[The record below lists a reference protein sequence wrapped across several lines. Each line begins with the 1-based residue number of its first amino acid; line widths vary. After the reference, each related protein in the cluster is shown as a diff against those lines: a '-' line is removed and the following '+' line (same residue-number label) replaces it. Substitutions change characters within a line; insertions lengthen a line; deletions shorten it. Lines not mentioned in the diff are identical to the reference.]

1 MQSTESAWRERY
13 GPWAIVT
20 GASDGIGRSIADQ
33 LAQAGLNLLL
43 VARRQAVLD
52 QLATDWRNRYS
63 IKTMALAVDLSQPGA
78 VDQVLSAAQ
87 ALDVGLLVACAG
99 FGTTGRFMDADPTQ
113 ELNML
118 AVNCQAVLLLS
129 QQIGQRLAKRG
140 HGGIILMSS
149 LVAFQGVPLAA
160 HYAATKAYVQVLAEG
175 LHEEMAPLGVDVLAS
190 SPGPVHS
197 GFAARANQRMGMA
210 AQPEDVAR
218 ATLAALGHKT
228 TVRPGWLSRFLI
240 GSLALLPRG
249 ARIKAMARIMHNMT
263 SHKTAKAV

>member
-20 GASDGIGRSIADQ
+20 GASDGIGRAIAGQ
-33 LAQAGLNLLL
+33 LAQAGLNLIL

-52 QLATDWRNRYS
+52 QLATDWRHRYS
-63 IKTMALAVDLSQPGA
+63 IKTVALAVDLSQPGA
-78 VDQVLSAAQ
+78 VEQVLSAAQ

-140 HGGIILMSS
+140 RGGIILMSS
-149 LVAFQGVPLAA
+149 LVAL
-160 HYAATKAYVQVLAEG
+160 
-175 LHEEMAPLGVDVLAS
+175 
-190 SPGPVHS
+190 
-197 GFAARANQRMGMA
+197 
-210 AQPEDVAR
+210 
-218 ATLAALGHKT
+218 
-228 TVRPGWLSRFLI
+228 
-240 GSLALLPRG
+240 LLPKPIYRSWPKG
-249 ARIKAMARIMHNMT
+249 CMKKWHPWASMSSLPRLAQY
-263 SHKTAKAV
+263 TAVLLPAPINVWAWLPSRKPSPAQLWRHWDTRPPCGPAGSPAS

>member
-20 GASDGIGRSIADQ
+20 GASDGIGRAIADQ

-63 IKTMALAVDLSQPGA
+63 IKTMALAVDLSQPDA
-78 VDQVLSAAQ
+78 VEQVLSAAQ

-149 LVAFQGVPLAA
+149 LVAFQGVPLVAFQGVPLAA
-160 HYAATKAYVQVLAEG
+160 HYAATKAYVQFLAEG

-197 GFAARANQRMGMA
+197 DLARYTAVSLPAPINAWAWLPNQKTSP
-210 AQPEDVAR
+210 AQLWRRWDIRPPYAPAGSR
-218 ATLAALGHKT
+218 A
-228 TVRPGWLSRFLI
+228 S
-240 GSLALLPRG
+240 
-249 ARIKAMARIMHNMT
+249 
-263 SHKTAKAV
+263 